1 MMLVRLRSDLN
12 PLTLKMA
19 AKWGCIIWYG
29 LCLSGYIRGR
39 YDRMLNHRVHFS
51 WLLMVEG

>member
-1 MMLVRLRSDLN
+1 MLVRLRSDLN

-39 YDRMLNHRVHFS
+39 YYRMLNHRVHFS